1 MINLMI
7 LPVDPVHVQNQ
18 LDREIAEMVSVFKS
32 KIIWFAEK
40 KQTSCLLH
48 AEGQKATHLALR
60 WGLLVDFVAWSY
72 RMNGCDRS

>member
-40 KQTSCLLH
+40 KTNELSAARRGSEGDTSGPEVGV
-48 AEGQKATHLALR
+48 AGRLR
-60 WGLLVDFVAWSY
+60 GVELPY
-72 RMNGCDRS
+72 ERM

>member
-32 KIIWFAEK
+32 KISSQKKNKRAVCCTPRVRRRHIWP
-40 KQTSCLLH
+40 
-48 AEGQKATHLALR
+48 
-60 WGLLVDFVAWSY
+60 
-72 RMNGCDRS
+72 